1 MYTIASYFHSTIG
14 MFPITTDQDIGY
26 GPSIDTPSAIKEDYH
41 DHPLAPP
48 VTSPDGFM
56 DESADVSKFSSNII
70 MSRKS
75 DQVREVCPFTY
86 SRKLGKDKSLWFDSG
101 PI

>member
-1 MYTIASYFHSTIG
+1 MTVAMPVHVQTVYL
-14 MFPITTDQDIGY
+14 TDQDIGY
-26 GPSIDTPSAIKEDYH
+26 GPSIDTPTLVKEDIH

-75 DQVREVCPFTY
+75 DQVREVCY
-86 SRKLGKDKSLWFDSG
+86 RIVSS
-101 PI
+101 

>member
-1 MYTIASYFHSTIG
+1 
-14 MFPITTDQDIGY
+14 MFTCDVIHTDQDIGY
-26 GPSIDTPSAIKEDYH
+26 GPPIDMPSSIKEEIH

-48 VTSPDGFM
+48 VTSPDGLV

-75 DQVREVCPFTY
+75 DQVREVSLFTL
-86 SRKLGKDKSLWFDSG
+86 KISLTWHHLHKYTMQ
-101 PI
+101 

>member
-1 MYTIASYFHSTIG
+1 MIHA
-14 MFPITTDQDIGY
+14 DQDIGY
-26 GPSIDTPSAIKEDYH
+26 GPPIDMPSAIKEDLH

-48 VTSPDGFM
+48 VTSPDGFV

-75 DQVREVCPFTY
+75 DQVREVRLFIYILSESKGGRGGRIMVMWTL
-86 SRKLGKDKSLWFDSG
+86 SV
-101 PI
+101 